1 MQVQEGRVFYYD
13 PDDPAYFV
21 EKAMGTGI
29 DFNYVH
35 WPAKVFLVFVV
46 ALVVVPILLAA
57 LS

>member
-1 MQVQEGRVFYYD
+1 
-13 PDDPAYFV
+13 
-21 EKAMGTGI
+21 MGTGI

>member
-1 MQVQEGRVFYYD
+1 M
-13 PDDPAYFV
+13 

-29 DFNYVH
+29 DFNYAH